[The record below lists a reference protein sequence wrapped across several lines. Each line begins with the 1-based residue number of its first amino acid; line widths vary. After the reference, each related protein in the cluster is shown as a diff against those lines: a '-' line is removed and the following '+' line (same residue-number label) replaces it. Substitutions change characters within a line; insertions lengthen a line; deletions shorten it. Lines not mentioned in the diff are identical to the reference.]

1 MALTTKQ
8 EAFAEAVANGDNASD
23 AYRSAY
29 DTARMSSKTIN
40 EAASRL
46 LANSKVTAR
55 IAELKGPALAAASL
69 SVERTLRSCAA
80 VAYQDPRRFY
90 NADGSF
96 KPVAEWDDD
105 MAACVASIETNE
117 LFDDDGKLKG
127 CIRKLKFW
135 NRNEATSMAMKH
147 LGAFER
153 DNRQRAPNLALQI
166 NLVQA
171 LLPKPNGTNGV
182 VHVNLLERKTLAQ
195 EDAVVPRAGTRDPSP
210 SHKGTID
217 GNQER
222 AAGAR
227 HQAHD
232 RSEGDTREVRG
243 LFRRQPR

>member
-8 EAFAEAVANGDNASD
+8 EAFARAVANGDNASD

-46 LANSKVTAR
+46 LANSKVSAR
-55 IAELKGPALAAASL
+55 IAELKGPALEAASL

-105 MAACVASIETNE
+105 MAACVASIETKE

-135 NRNEATSMAMKH
+135 NRNEATSMAMKY
-147 LGAFER
+147 LGAFEH
-153 DNRQRAPNLALQI
+153 DNRQRAPNLALQV
-166 NLVQA
+166 NLIQTPPA
-171 LLPKPNGTNGV
+171 QPNV
-182 VHVNLLERKTLAQ
+182 AMHVNRLEGKTLAQ
-195 EDAVVPRAGTRDPSP
+195 EDVVVSRAGTRDPSP

-227 HQAHD
+227 HQAHA
-232 RSEGDTREVRG
+232 RSEGDTRQVLG